1 MKHPKAKDIIKGLV
15 EMFREQLQNVI
26 FINSYLTNISDSD
39 LLMIDHYDMVK

>member
-26 FINSYLTNISDSD
+26 FINSYFSKISDPD
-39 LLMIDHYDMVK
+39 QPKIDHYDTVK